1 MRRAAAGVDT
11 QTNLHA
17 FPGRIS
23 RLCVHVRCAAFDS
36 LQLFTLRPKATC
48 QLSCSFLPCRRLG
61 FNLFLSGIA
70 PLIINGTFSEQ
81 CGWPVGGGGVLPPVL
96 LLPTQ
101 TA

>member
-11 QTNLHA
+11 QTNLHVCLWH
-17 FPGRIS
+17 IS
-23 RLCVHVRCAAFDS
+23 RLCVHVRCAAFDP
-36 LQLFTLRPKATC
+36 LKLITLRPMTTC

-81 CGWPVGGGGVLPPVL
+81 RGWHVGGGGMLPPV